1 MTLNFGESV
10 MIDSD
15 SGVIT
20 HRLQNLLKELK
31 VKLQKLY
38 GDRLFTLLLYGS
50 VARGEA
56 NADSDIDILVVLR
69 DRVLPMS
76 EIRRM
81 ADIKLDF
88 LLEFGELLSIMPMS
102 LDEFNDNSAS
112 FINSIRRDGIA
123 L

>member
-1 MTLNFGESV
+1 MNELRSLTFDGTVL
-10 MIDSD
+10 MPD
-15 SGVIT
+15 
-20 HRLQNLLKELK
+20 RLQTLLTELK
-31 VKLQKLY
+31 LKLQKLY

-69 DRVLPMS
+69 DRVAPMS
-76 EIRRM
+76 EIIRM
-81 ADIKLDF
+81 GDIKLDF

-112 FINSIRRDGIA
+112 FINSIRRDGIS